1 MLSNF
6 FRFYPIMLVISKYTA
21 KKEKNYFTSI
31 FSFVYRSHITQNDKE
46 KKIRAELLL
55 CVVYTIFRR

>member
-1 MLSNF
+1 
-6 FRFYPIMLVISKYTA
+6 MLVISKYTA